1 MALVVWQNQPYSL
14 NSQPQMAKHT
24 WPIIVPGCIHP
35 GWSIYKEL
43 HYTSQPAL
51 HQSAPQIEFPPCVA
65 NPSQASTHQPRHRH
79 STDRLRPRS
88 SFRRLLTEPG
98 GWPMELWWGSERS
111 QQDDHWGRIMHL
123 NQTCWHEVD
132 VNKRVWHLSI
142 MGESYGWKTRRST
155 AQKQSVWINLLLSWR
170 MNPASLQ

>member
-1 MALVVWQNQPYSL
+1 
-14 NSQPQMAKHT
+14 
-24 WPIIVPGCIHP
+24 
-35 GWSIYKEL
+35 
-43 HYTSQPAL
+43 
-51 HQSAPQIEFPPCVA
+51 VA